1 MQLDEDVT
9 ENANCTSLYNV
20 LGGGFITEELDLWKV
35 PSFNLKYFVS
45 STFTDTHEE
54 RNVIMT
60 RLLQELNDIASPHG
74 IDITFVDM
82 RWGVKD
88 ENTDDHKTW
97 DVCKVE
103 LERCSI
109 ESCETFFISLQGQKY
124 GYRPLPREIMKST
137 LDDHVNMYYGSER
150 DELIALAKKWYILD
164 SNSIPPKYVL
174 MKLDASNKD
183 EYWNNVLDKLR
194 KLLTGLMF
202 EDHLYI
208 GDSVTNWEAVYALL
222 MNDSSTTGN
231 NRVLWMKRE
240 INDAITDVNDPK
252 RDFDDARGNVD
263 VTSRLNNLVAAMT
276 S

>member
-1 MQLDEDVT
+1 M
-9 ENANCTSLYNV
+9 ENAKHTALYHV
-20 LGGGFITEELDLWKV
+20 LRGGFITEEYNLWYNLWKV

-97 DVCKVE
+97 DACKIE
-103 LERCSI
+103 LERCNI
-109 ESCETFFISLQGQKY
+109 ESRETFFISLQGQKY

-137 LDDHVNMYYGSER
+137 FDNHVNMYYGSDR

-174 MKLDASNKD
+174 MKLDASNKV

-194 KLLTGLMF
+194 KLLMGLMF
-202 EDHLYI
+202 EDQLYI
-208 GDSVTNWEAVYALL
+208 GDSVTNWEAVYTLL
-222 MNDSSTTGN
+222 MNDTSASN

-240 INDAITDVNDPK
+240 IKDAITDANDPK
-252 RDFDDARGNVD
+252 ILMMQEEMWMLLTD
-263 VTSRLNNLVAAMT
+263 
-276 S
+276 